1 MFGSYIFSLK
11 RKNELGTSYKD
22 VLSPAVK
29 EIEYCLKNSIPY
41 DVVPAGKQL
50 DASGYEQIIRIEED
64 GTVHRTKPARV
75 SEP

>member
-1 MFGSYIFSLK
+1 
-11 RKNELGTSYKD
+11 

-29 EIEYCLKNSIPY
+29 EIEYCLKNGIPY

-64 GTVHRTKPARV
+64 GTVHRTGPARV